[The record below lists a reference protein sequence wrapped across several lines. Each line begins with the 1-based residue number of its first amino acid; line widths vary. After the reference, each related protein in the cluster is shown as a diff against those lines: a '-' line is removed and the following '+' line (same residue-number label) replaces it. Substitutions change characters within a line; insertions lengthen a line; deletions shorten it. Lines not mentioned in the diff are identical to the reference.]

1 MPKMDELLGIPVIPV
16 HTPTPGTYP
25 EMPVLILDKGI
36 HQVVRQ
42 ALIVPDLVLVN
53 GEGIP
58 VIPVQ
63 PLPCPK
69 PHKTP
74 AALYRT
80 NDIAMRQPLGCPQML
95 KRKIIRL
102 GTGPG

>member
-1 MPKMDELLGIPVIPV
+1 MPKMGKLLGLPVISV
-16 HTPTPGTYP
+16 HTSTPGTYP
-25 EMPVLILDKGI
+25 EIPVLILDKGI
-36 HQVVRQ
+36 HQVVSQ
-42 ALIVPDLVLVN
+42 ALIVSDRVLVN

-80 NDIAMRQPLGCPQML
+80 NDIAMRQSLGCPQML
-95 KRKIIRL
+95 KRKII
-102 GTGPG
+102 